1 MQTDALSRYHGRYR
15 LSYLVPILM
24 WQEPVILVATEA
36 VQQRLLMVEIPQLRT
51 CIQTSKA
58 IRTGDRFP

>member
-36 VQQRLLMVEIPQLRT
+36 VQQRLLMVENPAVTHLHSNLKSHPHWR
-51 CIQTSKA
+51 SLS
-58 IRTGDRFP
+58 